1 MFNIPPAMLIA
12 NLCVLLVAFTG
23 HEFAHAWTANFFGDD
38 TPRLNGRLSLNPFVH
53 LDVMGSLL
61 LVIAGFGWAKP
72 VPINPYVLQRHSRAA
87 MMWVSFAGPLS
98 NLLMAGLAA
107 IPLRFGLVEP
117 QPIFAGQ
124 LIPTLGQILSQF
136 VVINVIL
143 AFFNLIPIPPL
154 DGDQIAEFFF
164 PPTWVQF
171 LDRYIRPYGPVVL
184 IMLVFVLPMLRLD
197 ILHWVIFM
205 PAYRLAQWLIF

>member
-23 HEFAHAWTANFFGDD
+23 HEFAHAWMADYFGDD

-61 LVIAGFGWAKP
+61 LIVAGFGWAKP
-72 VPINPYVLQRHSRAA
+72 VPINAYVLQRHSRSA
-87 MMWVSFAGPLS
+87 MMWVAFSGPLS
-98 NLLMAGLAA
+98 NLIMAALAA

-117 QPIFAGQ
+117 QPIYAGQ
-124 LIPTLGQILSQF
+124 LLPTVGQILTQF
-136 VVINVIL
+136 VVINIIL
-143 AFFNLIPIPPL
+143 AFFNLIPVPPL
-154 DGDQIAEFFF
+154 DGDEIAEFFF
-164 PPTWVQF
+164 PTGWNQF
-171 LDRYIRPYGPVVL
+171 LDRYVRPYGPVVL
-184 IMLVFVLPMLRLD
+184 IVLIFVLPMLRLD
-197 ILHWVIFM
+197 ILRWVIFL